1 MKERTEKLRMS
12 LRRLFRW
19 YIKWS
24 NRIDRSDFAR
34 VFVGTATAATTLVNE
49 IDMENRKG
57 DKIHILGDTLK
68 FVDEEYR
75 PDFLKFIDKLTKP
88 QNVELTYF
96 LQRTPAGKILNEIDK
111 TCKKNESSFVAKKID
126 YGKDNAKKYAVEKTR
141 HFMLIQS
148 KDSHNCQL
156 WIEREHNEESKVAKN
171 CEYIYLAE
179 RDPRYKLAQQR
190 IDAFNKD
197 SVPIDVQKF

>member
-1 MKERTEKLRMS
+1 MRKKKEKLRMF

-19 YIKWS
+19 YIRWHNKME
-24 NRIDRSDFAR
+24 RTDEAR
-34 VFVGTATAATTLVNE
+34 VVIKKATAAVTLVEE
-49 IDMENRKG
+49 IDMDNNAG

-75 PDFLKFIDKLTKP
+75 PVFLKFIDKLTKP

-96 LQRTPAGKILNEIDK
+96 LQGTPAGTILNEIAK

-126 YGKDNAKKYAVEKTR
+126 YEKDNAKKYVYEKTR
-141 HFMLIQS
+141 HFMVIQS
-148 KDSHNCQL
+148 ENGHNCQL
-156 WIEREHNEESKVAKN
+156 WIEREHKEESRVATN

-179 RDPRYKLAQQR
+179 RDPRYKLAEQR
-190 IDAFNKD
+190 IEAFNKD
-197 SVPIDVQKF
+197 SALIAV

>member
-1 MKERTEKLRMS
+1 MRS
-12 LRRLFRW
+12 LFRPF
-19 YIKWS
+19 IRWS
-24 NRIDRSDFAR
+24 NQIERFHFRR
-34 VFVGTATAATTLVNE
+34 VFVRRATAATTLVNE
-49 IDMENRKG
+49 IDMENREG

-68 FVDEEYR
+68 FVDKKYR
-75 PDFLKFIDKLTKP
+75 PNFLKFIDKLTKP

-96 LQRTPAGKILNEIDK
+96 LQGNPAEVILNEISD
-111 TCKKNESSFVAKKID
+111 TCKKNESKFAAKKID
-126 YGKDNAKKYAVEKTR
+126 YGKDNAKIYAYEKTR

-148 KDSHNCQL
+148 KDGHNCQL

-179 RDPRYKLAQQR
+179 RDPRYKLAHQR

-197 SVPIDVQKF
+197 SDPIDV